1 LQLKTTFIKLRIMDG
16 ARPFDAAPED
26 PAADAVGPKSAA
38 RSARTLG
45 TVAVGESAVVRTV
58 GGRRELAC
66 RLMEMGLLPGTRV
79 EVVRVAPLG
88 DPLELR
94 LRGYALSVRR
104 ADALAV
110 EVEVDD
116 VRRRTRP

>member
-1 LQLKTTFIKLRIMDG
+1 MDG
-16 ARPFDAAPED
+16 ARPYVGSPELR
-26 PAADAVGPKSAA
+26 AQTSAQPLTA
-38 RSARTLG
+38 IAGVPRTLG
-45 TVAVGESAVVRTV
+45 TLGVGSAATVRAV

-110 EVEVDD
+110 EVDE
-116 VRRRTRP
+116 VRRRTAP

>member
-1 LQLKTTFIKLRIMDG
+1 MDG
-16 ARPFDAAPED
+16 ARCYVGAPEGSEETSEK
-26 PAADAVGPKSAA
+26 PTTVVGH
-38 RSARTLG
+38 ARTLG
-45 TVAVGESAVVRTV
+45 SLAVGDSAIVRAV

-79 EVVRVAPLG
+79 AVVRVAPLG

-104 ADALAV
+104 ADAL

-116 VRRRTRP
+116 VRRSDGR